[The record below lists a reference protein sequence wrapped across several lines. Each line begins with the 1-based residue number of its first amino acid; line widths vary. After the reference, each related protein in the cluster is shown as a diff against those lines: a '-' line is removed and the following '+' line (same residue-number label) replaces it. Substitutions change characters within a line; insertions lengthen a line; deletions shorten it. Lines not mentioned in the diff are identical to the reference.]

1 MKFDVVL
8 GNPPYQQPNTK
19 THKLWI
25 RFLQISKDLS
35 NQYILMITPSLIW
48 KPSSKLEKLKEDI
61 QYNTSYLKFGV
72 ESHFPSQHTRF
83 KNVQEDICYYLI
95 DLKSNSDHIC
105 IQDDIKYDHDLNFPI
120 YRSTEEM
127 VKHSIISKVSKS
139 NYNYL
144 ELKSDYKN
152 NDVEGTVKK
161 LIASNAISH
170 HKSKEYPHE
179 FIHSYKQRFFSKE
192 PSNLK
197 GKYKLIFN
205 YSGAYTNMFITQ
217 GVIGKQVECLLF
229 ESIEDAERVM
239 KIMQSKLFVF
249 YIKNERL
256 GGFNTGIFKIPH
268 IDLSRSWTDHELY
281 NLFKLDK
288 TEIELI
294 EHGYI

>member
-144 ELKSDYKN
+144 ELKSDYK
-152 NDVEGTVKK
+152 
-161 LIASNAISH
+161 
-170 HKSKEYPHE
+170 
-179 FIHSYKQRFFSKE
+179 KQ
-192 PSNLK
+192 
-197 GKYKLIFN
+197 
-205 YSGAYTNMFITQ
+205 
-217 GVIGKQVECLLF
+217 
-229 ESIEDAERVM
+229 
-239 KIMQSKLFVF
+239 
-249 YIKNERL
+249 
-256 GGFNTGIFKIPH
+256 
-268 IDLSRSWTDHELY
+268 
-281 NLFKLDK
+281 
-288 TEIELI
+288 
-294 EHGYI
+294 